1 LSTPRPR
8 VFITQPV
15 AEVAVETLRSV
26 AEVQGNSDP
35 LHILTRAE
43 LCAAVRESDYL
54 FCLLHDTIDREV
66 LVANPRLRCIASMA
80 IVPADI
86 DVAAATALKIP
97 VTVIP
102 AMVTEATADL
112 AWALL
117 LAVARRVSEAD
128 RLVRAGTFPGAQSRY
143 LEGRSVSGATLGLVG
158 LGRVGQAVARRARGF
173 AMRMLYADPRRRPE
187 AEEAALGLEHASL
200 ERVLAEGDVVSI
212 HAPLEPATHHLI
224 GAPELARMKRT
235 AYLINTSRGPIVDE
249 RALVAALVEG
259 RIAGAGLDVYEHEPR
274 VPPELLALP
283 NVVLTPH
290 VGSATG
296 ELRAEMAMIV
306 VDNILAVLAG
316 RRPPNCFNP
325 EIYG

>member
-1 LSTPRPR
+1 MTTPRPR

-15 AEVAVETLRSV
+15 AEAAIETLRCV
-26 AEVQGNSDP
+26 AEVRGNADP
-35 LHILTRAE
+35 LHILTQAE
-43 LCAAVRESDYL
+43 LCAAVRESDVL
-54 FCLLHDTIDREV
+54 FCLLQDTIDRAV
-66 LVANPRLRCIASMA
+66 IVANPGLRCIASMA
-80 IVPADI
+80 IVPANI

-117 LAVARRVSEAD
+117 LAVMRRVAEAD
-128 RLVRAGTFPGAQSRY
+128 RLVRAGTFHGAQSRY

-158 LGRVGQAVARRARGF
+158 MGRVGQAVARRARGF
-173 AMRMLYADPRRRPE
+173 AMRILYADPRRLPE
-187 AEEAALGLEHASL
+187 AEEAALGFEHASL
-200 ERVLAEGDVVSI
+200 ERVLAESDVVSI
-212 HAPLEPATHHLI
+212 HAAFGPVTRHLI

-249 RALVAALVEG
+249 GALVAALVEG
-259 RIAGAGLDVYEHEPR
+259 RLAGAGLDVYEHEPR

-306 VDNILAVLAG
+306 VDNILAVLADC
-316 RRPPNCFNP
+316 RPPNCVNP
-325 EIYG
+325 EVYG